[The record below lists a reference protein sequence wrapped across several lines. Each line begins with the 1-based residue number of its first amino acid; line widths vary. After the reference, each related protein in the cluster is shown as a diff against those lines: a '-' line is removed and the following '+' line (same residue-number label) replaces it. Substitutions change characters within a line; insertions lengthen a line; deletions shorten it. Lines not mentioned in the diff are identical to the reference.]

1 MILKPP
7 LGLREPCSA
16 GVRNKQREAMSF
28 TTNPAL
34 VPDGDSLPF
43 KHRDQRQSLLRH
55 QQQPCDAANFK
66 VPLPYKSPGELKTKH
81 SGLFRPVPRRAP
93 ALYQPWMEVQ
103 TPSRPKQ
110 HVLSAFREHSGWT
123 EWRDFSPLPPGWD
136 FSLHYQQPNHLSG
149 ARPLHPGHLSFTSRF
164 SAGSLVPDGFHRG
177 GGDWDKLKTLIDKSL
192 NPEGHGYNTH
202 KGPYV
207 RRGNRKPEPPSRP
220 PAPRQHVVQDSV
232 HKSVKAASVSGRP
245 ERLNGTFTSTTE
257 NTFRS
262 PAVPSSKH
270 APSSS
275 APPNRLPWLLP
286 HFVAG
291 SLIEL
296 GDGRLRRVEHLQTED
311 FLLGSLA
318 CPDLRLS
325 CCSVQSIW
333 PAASSSISRLLILLH
348 DQQTQVCGTL
358 THCSPH
364 TRSCE

>member
-1 MILKPP
+1 
-7 LGLREPCSA
+7 
-16 GVRNKQREAMSF
+16 MSF

-34 VPDGDSLPF
+34 VPDGDNLPF
-43 KHRDQRQSLLRH
+43 KKRDQRRSSLH
-55 QQQPCDAANFK
+55 HPQQPCDAANFK
-66 VPLPYKSPGELKTKH
+66 APYPYKSPSELKTKH

-93 ALYQPWMEVQ
+93 AFYQPWMEVQ

-110 HVLSAFREHSGWT
+110 HVLASFREHPGWT

-149 ARPLHPGHLSFTSRF
+149 ARPLQPGHPSFTSRF
-164 SAGSLVPDGFHRG
+164 SSGSLVPDGFHRVD
-177 GGDWDKLKTLIDKSL
+177 GDWDKLKPLIDRSL
-192 NPEGHGYNTH
+192 NPGGHGCNTH

-207 RRGNRKPEPPSRP
+207 RRGNRRTEHFSKAVNRSMYLPH
-220 PAPRQHVVQDSV
+220 APRQHVIHDSS
-232 HKSVKAASVSGRP
+232 HKSVEAVSVSGLP
-245 ERLNGTFTSTTE
+245 DKLNGTCTSTTE
-257 NTFRS
+257 NKFRS

-275 APPNRLPWLLP
+275 TPPNHLPWLLP

-325 CCSVQSIW
+325 CCTVQSIW
-333 PAASSSISRLLILLH
+333 PSASSISRLLILLH
-348 DQQTQVCGTL
+348 DQQSQVMRN
-358 THCSPH
+358 HCVVL
-364 TRSCE
+364 